1 MVIIFELNIF
11 KFALTNSVAIKGVI
25 SDNNNSQ
32 KKKMLRLLL
41 LTLTEDKIDN
51 FSHIAAVGVYSRTLG
66 H

>member
-11 KFALTNSVAIKGVI
+11 KFTLTNSIAIKGVI

-32 KKKMLRLLL
+32 KKMFRLLL